1 MSPQVSVLFILC
13 CLFAIFALICFI
25 FSQSSRHKKAF
36 EELIQKVAPLWKY
49 QEIEDAH
56 QEAETIKQQAKSLLE
71 SAQRDSE
78 NLINQVKED
87 IEHLKKNAHSWAEQH
102 KNKSIIESDQI
113 KLDSLKIL
121 EQAKNDAKTQRQ
133 ELKEK
138 KEVALIKSE
147 EITNQAHL
155 TATQIIKQ
163 AEESA
168 RVIAGDALTAK
179 NNADTYTAIAT
190 AMKNAIS
197 GYGDE
202 YIIPN
207 HDAIDIL
214 AEEFSHKEAGQRLID
229 CRKATKSMV
238 LAGKAAECDYV
249 EANRR
254 NTAIHFV
261 LDAFNGKV
269 DSIISL
275 SKRGNFGKLKQQT
288 IDSFSIVNLHGAAFR
303 NARITD
309 LYLQARIN
317 ELKWS
322 VATEELRRAEKAEQ
336 AEIKAQIREED
347 RARKEYEKAQ
357 KEALREE
364 ALLEK
369 AIQKAKKEL
378 EQASEIER
386 LKLEKQIKELQSKW
400 EEAEAKNQRAL
411 SMAQQ
416 TKCGHVYIISN
427 IGSFGENIYKVG
439 MTRRLEPMD
448 RVRELGDASVPFSF
462 DVHAMM
468 YSEDAPKLESE
479 LHKKFN
485 DRRVNKVNLRK
496 EFFNVT
502 LTELKNLITELGI
515 ETHWT
520 MKAEAIQYKE
530 SLILKTEQ
538 KVELQTVNA

>member
-1 MSPQVSVLFILC
+1 MSPQISVLCLLF
-13 CLFAIFALICFI
+13 CLFVIFLLLCFA
-25 FSQSSRHKKAF
+25 FNQSSWHKKAI
-36 EELIQKVAPLWKY
+36 EELTKKVAPLWKY

-56 QEAETIKQQAKSLLE
+56 QEAETIKQEARTQLE
-71 SAQRDSE
+71 TAQLDSN
-78 NLINQVKED
+78 NLINQAKED
-87 IEHLKKNAHSWAEQH
+87 AERVKAKIHTWAEQH

-113 KLDSLKIL
+113 KFASLNIL
-121 EQAKNDAKTQRQ
+121 EQAKSDAKALRQ
-133 ELKEK
+133 ELRDK
-138 KEVALIKSE
+138 KAAALLKSDEVI
-147 EITNQAHL
+147 NQAHL
-155 TATQIIKQ
+155 TSEQIIKQ

-168 RVIAGDALTAK
+168 KVIAGNALEAK
-179 NNADTYTAIAT
+179 NNADTYAAIAT
-190 AMKNAIS
+190 AMKNAIG

-207 HDAIDIL
+207 YDAIDSL
-214 AEEFSHKEAGQRLID
+214 AEEFSHKEAGQRLLD

-238 LAGKAAECDYV
+238 LAGKAADCDYV
-249 EANRR
+249 EPNRR
-254 NTAIHFV
+254 STAIHFV

-269 DSIISL
+269 DSILSF

-288 IDSFSIVNLHGAAFR
+288 IDSFSIVNLHGSAFR

-309 LYLQARIN
+309 LYLQARIS

-336 AEIKAQIREED
+336 AEIKAQIREEEK
-347 RARKEYEKAQ
+347 ARKDYEKAQ
-357 KEALREE
+357 KEALKEE
-364 ALLEK
+364 SLLEK
-369 AIQKAKKEL
+369 AMVKAKKEL
-378 EQASEIER
+378 EQASEKER
-386 LKLEKQIKELQSKW
+386 LQLEMQIADLQAKW
-400 EEAEAKNQRAL
+400 EEAEARNQRAL

-427 IGSFGENIYKVG
+427 VGSFGENIYKVG

-448 RVRELGDASVPFSF
+448 RVRELGDASVPFAF

-468 YSEDAPKLESE
+468 YSKDAPKLESE
-479 LHKKFN
+479 LHKQFN
-485 DRRVNKVNLRK
+485 DCRVNKVNPRK

-502 LTELKNLITELGI
+502 LTELKNLVTKLGI

-530 SLILKTEQ
+530 SIIIEKEQ
-538 KVELQTVNA
+538 QADLQTISA